1 MNRSL
6 AFSATAAGITGA
18 TWSGCSGKAAAS
30 VVTSTAR
37 KGPHGTSAENRQR
50 RRVGEPQ
57 GPEDALKSALLKR
70 VWQRRRLD
78 AAWRSVRANSLS
90 SQSDEVR
97 KGIAQ
102 FEEDS
107 SGRIGS
113 LQHKLSRGHFEFSP
127 ARGVAIPKPGKNDV
141 RPIVIARV
149 EDRIV
154 QRALLDVLQDIE
166 VLRSHFRN
174 PYSFGGIKRG
184 QDDELAAV
192 PAAIAAVLQA
202 IGAGARFAM
211 CADISAF
218 FTRIPKPRVIEIVG
232 EAVADDE
239 FTAFLQAAI
248 HVELSNLAKLRQHAD
263 RFPTGEIGVA
273 QGSSLSP
280 FLGNIVLADFDRRMN
295 AGDCRCI
302 RYIDDFIILAP
313 TAKAAAARLSIARDM
328 LGNLGMQCAP
338 GKTSPKPIP
347 IDNRIEFLGIELHN
361 GLIRPASGA
370 RARFLGKVRVAF
382 DEGRKALTNYR
393 NGQPLA
399 KANALLG
406 TLKRVDGIVQGWGK
420 HYKFCNDV
428 RCFENLDA
436 ELGVLIREYLG
447 LYRDERNAA
456 PEARRPAMLGI
467 EMLGTIKRAPL
478 TRPQISSRRSTRRAG
493 AGLTL

>member
-1 MNRSL
+1 M
-6 AFSATAAGITGA
+6 
-18 TWSGCSGKAAAS
+18 
-30 VVTSTAR
+30 
-37 KGPHGTSAENRQR
+37 
-50 RRVGEPQ
+50 GEQQ
-57 GPEDALKSALLKR
+57 GPEDALKSALLKQ

-78 AAWRSVRANSLS
+78 AAWRNVRANSLS
-90 SQSDEVR
+90 SQSNDVKEE
-97 KGIAQ
+97 IAR

-107 SGRIGS
+107 SSKIGS
-113 LQHKLSRGHFEFSP
+113 LQQRLSRGRFEFSP
-127 ARGVAIPKPGKNDV
+127 ARGVAIPKPGKKDV

-154 QRALLDVLQDIE
+154 QRALLDVLQDIDA
-166 VLRSHFRN
+166 LRPHFRN
-174 PYSFGGIKRG
+174 PYSFGGIRRE

-192 PAAIAAVLQA
+192 PAAIGAVLQA
-202 IGAGARFAM
+202 IGAGALFAM

-218 FTRIPKPRVIEIVG
+218 FTRIPKPRVIEIVSK
-232 EAVADDE
+232 AVADDD
-239 FTAFLQAAI
+239 FTVFFKAAI
-248 HVELSNLAKLRQHAD
+248 NVELSNLAKLRQHAD

-280 FLGNIVLADFDRRMN
+280 FLGNIVLADFDQRMN

-313 TAKAAAARLSIARDM
+313 TAKAAAARLRLAREM
-328 LGNLGMQCAP
+328 LGTLGMQCAP

-347 IDNRIEFLGIELHN
+347 IDDRIEFLGIEMHN
-361 GLIRPASGA
+361 GLIRPASSA
-370 RARFLGKVRVAF
+370 RARFFGKVRGAF

-420 HYKFCNDV
+420 HYRFCNDV
-428 RCFENLDA
+428 RCFETLDA
-436 ELGVLIREYLG
+436 ELAVLIREYLG
-447 LYRDERNAA
+447 LYKNERAAA

-467 EMLGTIKRAPL
+467 ELLGTIKRASL
-478 TRPQISSRRSTRRAG
+478 TWPQISSHKRTSQVG
-493 AGLTL
+493 AGLARSNMSN